1 MLARPWRRSAYLPG
15 RWPEGADISVAIVM
29 ERREADR
36 RSQVL
41 WGVML
46 HGSTQSRVTV
56 RNISEAGAMIETAE
70 RMATGASIE
79 IEIPG
84 LGIKLAQVAWA
95 QRPRY
100 GIRFTN

>member
-1 MLARPWRRSAYLPG
+1 
-15 RWPEGADISVAIVM
+15 
-29 ERREADR
+29 
-36 RSQVL
+36 
-41 WGVML
+41 ML